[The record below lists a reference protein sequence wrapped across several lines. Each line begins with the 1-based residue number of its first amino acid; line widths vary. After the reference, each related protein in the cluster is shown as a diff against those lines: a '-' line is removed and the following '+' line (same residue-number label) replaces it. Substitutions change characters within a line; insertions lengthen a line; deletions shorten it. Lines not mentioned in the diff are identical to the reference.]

1 MFEQFAAVARTIG
14 SAHRLELLE
23 LLAQT
28 ERSVEELA
36 GLSSLTVANAS
47 QHLQQ
52 LRRSGLVEAR
62 RDGKRVLYKLAD
74 TDVVALLGAL
84 RRITERNVGAVEK
97 VLNSYFRERD
107 SLEPVSRKELLRRMR
122 EGLVTV
128 VDTRPAEEFAAGHLP
143 RALNVPLRELK
154 RRLRE
159 LPRDQTI
166 VAYCRGAYC
175 VLSYEA
181 VAELLLGQRSR
192 VVRGLLRERGRCE
205 ERERNSGGCRGEA
218 VERER
223 HGSLH
228 RGGTAMGS
236 ACLDLW
242 RPGSA
247 IMSKNAQGTLPC
259 STTSHHRAPPPSR
272 STLRGSPD

>member
-1 MFEQFAAVARTIG
+1 MSTQNPKRAMFEQFAAVARTIG

-36 GLSSLTVANAS
+36 GLSGLTIANAS

-52 LRRSGLVEAR
+52 LRRSGFAEAR
-62 RDGKRVLYKLAD
+62 RDGKRVLYRLAD
-74 TDVVALLGAL
+74 GDVVALLGAL
-84 RRITERNVGAVEK
+84 RRVTERNVGAVEK

-122 EGLVTV
+122 EGMVTV
-128 VDTRPAEEFAAGHLP
+128 IDTRPAEEFAAGHLP
-143 RALNVPLRELK
+143 GALNVPLRELK

-159 LPRDQTI
+159 MPRDHAI

-181 VAELLLGQRSR
+181 VAELRK
-192 VVRGLLRERGRCE
+192 RGFKAFRLE
-205 ERERNSGGCRGEA
+205 EGYPEWRAAGLP
-218 VERER
+218 VEQ
-223 HGSLH
+223 SA
-228 RGGTAMGS
+228 TA
-236 ACLDLW
+236 
-242 RPGSA
+242 
-247 IMSKNAQGTLPC
+247 
-259 STTSHHRAPPPSR
+259 
-272 STLRGSPD
+272 

>member
-1 MFEQFAAVARTIG
+1 MSSENPKRAIFDQFAAVARSLG

-28 ERSVEELA
+28 ARSVEELA
-36 GLSSLTVANAS
+36 GLSGLTVANAS
-47 QHLQQ
+47 QHLQH

-62 RDGKRVLYKLAD
+62 RDGKRVIYKLAD
-74 TDVVALLGAL
+74 SEVLALLGSL
-84 RRITERNVGAVEK
+84 RRVTERNVGAVEK

-128 VDTRPAEEFAAGHLP
+128 IDTRPAEEFAAGHLP
-143 RALNVPLRELK
+143 GALNVPLRELK

-159 LPRDQTI
+159 LPRDQEI

-181 VAELLLGQRSR
+181 VAELRKRGFKASR
-192 VVRGLLRERGRCE
+192 LEGGYPEWKAAGLP
-205 ERERNSGGCRGEA
+205 
-218 VERER
+218 VE
-223 HGSLH
+223 SA
-228 RGGTAMGS
+228 AM
-236 ACLDLW
+236 A
-242 RPGSA
+242 
-247 IMSKNAQGTLPC
+247 
-259 STTSHHRAPPPSR
+259 
-272 STLRGSPD
+272 

>member
-1 MFEQFAAVARTIG
+1 MSSANPNLTIFEHFAAVARTLG

-36 GLSSLTVANAS
+36 GLSGLSIANAS

-52 LRRSGLVEAR
+52 LRRAGLVEPR
-62 RDGKRVLYKLAD
+62 RDGRRVVYRIAD
-74 TDVVALLGAL
+74 AEVVAVLGGL

-107 SLEPVSRKELLRRMR
+107 RLEPVSRKELLRRMR
-122 EGLVTV
+122 AGLVTV
-128 VDTRPAEEFAAGHLP
+128 IDTRPVEEFAAGHVAG
-143 RALNVPLRELK
+143 ALNIPLRELK

-159 LPRDQTI
+159 LPRERAI

-181 VAELLLGQRSR
+181 VAALRK
-192 VVRGLLRERGRCE
+192 RGFTAIRLEDGYPEWKAAGLP
-205 ERERNSGGCRGEA
+205 
-218 VERER
+218 VEIV
-223 HGSLH
+223 
-228 RGGTAMGS
+228 A
-236 ACLDLW
+236 
-242 RPGSA
+242 PG
-247 IMSKNAQGTLPC
+247 L
-259 STTSHHRAPPPSR
+259 
-272 STLRGSPD
+272 